1 MTPIHDHGQDDAL
14 PFDLTGFEALVPAI
28 RQHTRSGGA
37 MQQQVI
43 DFERMRQ
50 ERDAGMERA
59 IQHAE
64 HIDDSWP
71 DAALGF
77 LYRYARAHAEF
88 TVEEATAEATR
99 LGYGSPADDRAW
111 GSVVRRAAI
120 RGFIRNTHTTRP
132 RLKGHGSPGPVWE
145 SLVYVG
151 SAA

>member
-1 MTPIHDHGQDDAL
+1 M
-14 PFDLTGFEALVPAI
+14 E
-28 RQHTRSGGA
+28 
-37 MQQQVI
+37 QQPI
-43 DFERMRQ
+43 DFAAAMAA
-50 ERDAGMERA
+50 RDAGMQRA
-59 IQHAE
+59 TEHAE

-71 DAALGF
+71 DTALSF

-88 TVEEATAEATR
+88 TVEEMTAEATR

-120 RGFIRNTHTTRP
+120 RSFIRNTHTTRP

-151 SAA
+151 NAA